1 MRQIVNV
8 QMTLDDHRFLST
20 ADLFSVDTELEKI
33 SRVLDEC
40 PEMLSAAAS
49 DLHRGLKHAGAEGMA
64 VEQVLR
70 SAILYQ
76 LRCDSY
82 RELALRLGADD
93 SFRAFSR
100 FYGRTIPH
108 FSCLERAIKR
118 LGPETFS
125 RLNAVLVAL
134 AVKKK
139 VEDGCRVRVDTT
151 VAETN
156 IHHPSE

>member
-1 MRQIVNV
+1 MRPMIHV

-20 ADLFSVDTELEKI
+20 ADLFSVDAELEKI

-49 DLHRGLKHAGAEGMA
+49 DLHRGLKPAGAEGMA

-82 RELALRLGADD
+82 RDLASRLGTDY
-93 SFRAFSR
+93 SFRSSVGFTAGRSR
-100 FYGRTIPH
+100 T
-108 FSCLERAIKR
+108 S
-118 LGPETFS
+118 
-125 RLNAVLVAL
+125 VAWS
-134 AVKKK
+134 V
-139 VEDGCRVRVDTT
+139 
-151 VAETN
+151 
-156 IHHPSE
+156 PSSVWDRRRFRG